1 MPRYR
6 AGRMEITICELS
18 QQSISLRDFSNLF
31 RSAANMSVFVVIR
44 GNRNPTVAGCSII
57 EGKGC
62 DVTFLAWCYG
72 LPSFGIIGHSVEDL
86 LNEKKKN
93 EHHIVKT

>member
-1 MPRYR
+1 
-6 AGRMEITICELS
+6 
-18 QQSISLRDFSNLF
+18 
-31 RSAANMSVFVVIR
+31 MSVFVVIR
-44 GNRNPTVAGCSII
+44 GIRNPTVAGSSII

-86 LNEKKKN
+86 LNETEKKRMIITSLKPKTHRLEVRVKLPRKKN
-93 EHHIVKT
+93 HNCFGN